1 MIAIDTTF
9 RVEIRFEPSVMDLL
23 LAVRACADSKAG
35 SGDFVEVIEGNPNA
49 LTVLTT
55 RYKTAFEVENTVT
68 DLITRKGGR
77 VL

>member
-23 LAVRACADSKAG
+23 LAVRGCADSKAE
-35 SGDFVEVIEGNPNA
+35 SGDFVEVMEGNPA
-49 LTVLTT
+49 LLTVLTP
-55 RYKTAFEVENTVT
+55 RYKTAFEVESAVT

-77 VL
+77 IL